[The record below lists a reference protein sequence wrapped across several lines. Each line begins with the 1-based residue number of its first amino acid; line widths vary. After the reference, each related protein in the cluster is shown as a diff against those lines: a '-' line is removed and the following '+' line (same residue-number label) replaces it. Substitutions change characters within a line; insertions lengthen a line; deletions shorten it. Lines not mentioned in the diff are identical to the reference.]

1 MKKYIIRIPQIL
13 LMGIMLLSCSDFT
26 DGINESPND
35 FTSAPGNL
43 LVGQSQL
50 EAVLL
55 SGSNNS
61 RFAGIFTD
69 QFTGADRQYST
80 VQIYGVTAGDFD
92 DTWADIYVSGAAN
105 ARIAKNAGISSGD
118 DLLAGVSGI
127 MEALLIGEATALWGD
142 IPYTEAFNLSEFR
155 NPSYDSQA
163 SVLVAVQTLLSD
175 AIIKIGSAGVANV
188 YNTAFTANDAKW
200 AEVAHTL
207 KARYYLIAKDY
218 PNALI
223 EAQKGIQTAASS
235 LLSSHGTETGSR
247 NLYYQFEAEQRG
259 GYLTAT
265 DSHLT
270 KLLTGVIPRAI
281 TTPGDVERF
290 KDYFIQ
296 ETNVVSLN
304 TAEDGYFGTSAS
316 YPIVSF
322 IENKLIQ
329 AEAAQRTGGDALT
342 PFNSVRNHLA
352 TKYSASFPESTST
365 GTTLLEEILEEK
377 YVSLPGS
384 LQVFHDARRTKNLL
398 GVPNKGTGT
407 ASIPQRFFYPQSEI
421 NANSNFP
428 GLVDLF
434 TPTPI
439 NQ

>member
-1 MKKYIIRIPQIL
+1 MKKYIIRIPL
-13 LMGIMLLSCSDFT
+13 LLMMGIMFLSCSDFT
-26 DGINESPND
+26 DGINVSPND
-35 FTSAPGNL
+35 FTSSPGNL
-43 LVGQSQL
+43 LVGQAQL
-50 EAVLL
+50 EVVIL

-69 QFTGADRQYST
+69 QFTGADRQYLT
-80 VQIYGVTAGDFD
+80 VQKYGVTAGDFD
-92 DTWADIYVSGAAN
+92 DTWDDLYVGGVTN
-105 ARIAKNAGISSGD
+105 AQIAKDAGIESGD

-142 IPYTEAFNLSEFR
+142 IPYTEACDIQLFR
-155 NPSYDSQA
+155 NPNYDSQV
-163 SVLVAVQTLLSD
+163 SVLAAVQTLLSD
-175 AIIKIGSAGVANV
+175 AIAKLGSAGVANV

-200 AEVAHTL
+200 DEVAHTL

-223 EAQKGIQTAASS
+223 EAQQGIQTATGS
-235 LLSSHGTETGSR
+235 LLSSHGTATGSR
-247 NLYYQFEAEQRG
+247 NLYYQFEEEQRG

-270 KLLTGVIPRAI
+270 KLLTGVTARAI
-281 TTPGDVERF
+281 ATPGDSERF

-296 ETNVVSLN
+296 GTDEVTLN

-322 IENKLIQ
+322 IENKLIE

-342 PFNSVRNHLA
+342 PFNSVRTHLA
-352 TKYSASFPESTST
+352 TKYSASFPQSSST
-365 GTTLLEEILEEK
+365 GASLLEEILEEK
-377 YVSLPGS
+377 YISLPGS
-384 LQVFHDARRTKNLL
+384 LQIFHDARRTKNLL
-398 GVPNKGTGT
+398 GVPNKGTNS

-421 NANSNFP
+421 NANSNFG